1 MGATCTKIP
10 LEGAPL
16 VIEIIGATGI
26 PSVRVVRAAAF
37 LSLYIL
43 RFMKGNDL
51 VDSEYIIDFFVT
63 YRVSGR
69 RLEQSR
75 PW

>member
-51 VDSEYIIDFFVT
+51 VD
-63 YRVSGR
+63 
-69 RLEQSR
+69 
-75 PW
+75 